1 MANNNNLDG
10 FERQLKEHLEHYEV
24 PFNSADWAQMD
35 RALSSGVRA
44 WGHGRALV
52 AGLLLAGGLLIGGT
66 AYFLGRD
73 SSTQALP
80 VPHDAP
86 ATGMVGEPAGTAQ
99 PPATADGMAATTAVP
114 AGSEAAG
121 GTTAAPSSPHA
132 AQPSTSSGTVKTPH
146 PAAAKPA
153 QVAPPA
159 ALPTTPPAGKP
170 EAPAAA
176 TAFRASAKEACP
188 GSPVAFKVEHMA
200 EDGIYLW
207 NFGDGSFSN
216 KANPEH
222 IFTKP
227 GNYQVM
233 LSLSS
238 SGMGTIRNKPSSDMI
253 VVHEAPLA
261 GFNIVK
267 MDHAGLVPSV
277 YFDSRAMGAASYEWD
292 LGDGTTSTAPNP
304 DHVYRKKGVYQVVQ
318 TVVNATGCTDRKMKE
333 VRIEQDFDLGAAKSF
348 TPALGGK
355 EGCFMPQALLELK
368 AKFQFAVY
376 DPAGMLVY
384 STNEANRPWLGK
396 ANNQGAVL
404 APANYAWVADVET
417 GHGTETFTGTVQL
430 VR

>member
-1 MANNNNLDG
+1 MANNNNLDS
-10 FERQLKEHLEHYEV
+10 FERQLKERLEHYEV

-80 VPHDAP
+80 APQHAP
-86 ATGMVGEPAGTAQ
+86 ATGMAGEPAGTAQ
-99 PPATADGMAATTAVP
+99 QPATADGMAATTAVQ
-114 AGSEAAG
+114 AVSQASG
-121 GTTAAPSSPHA
+121 GTAVTPPPPNT
-132 AQPSTSSGTVKTPH
+132 AQPSASSGTAKPPH
-146 PAAAKPA
+146 PAGAKPA
-153 QVAPPA
+153 QATPAAPLPAGPPA
-159 ALPTTPPAGKP
+159 PKP

-188 GSPVAFKVEHMA
+188 GSPVAFKVERMA

-227 GNYQVM
+227 GSYQVM
-233 LSLSS
+233 LSMSS

-253 VVHEAPLA
+253 VVHDAPTA
-261 GFNIVK
+261 GFNILR
-267 MDHAGLVPSV
+267 MDHAGQVPSIH
-277 YFDSRAMGAASYEWD
+277 FDSRAMGAASYAWD

-318 TVVNATGCTDRKMKE
+318 TVMNATGCTDRKVKE

-348 TPALGGK
+348 TPAMGGK
-355 EGCFMPQALLELK
+355 EGCFMPQALLDLK
-368 AKFQFAVY
+368 SKLQFTVY
-376 DPAGMLVY
+376 DPSGMLVY
-384 STNEANRPWLGK
+384 STNDANRPWLGK

-404 APANYAWVADVET
+404 APANYAWVANVET